1 MKVIEHIRSI
11 TDYNTE
17 INICKIEYAD
27 EYAWLHKNVMLCDR
41 LKNITIEFLLEYL
54 DCEVIEVNRYY
65 YNIDDGEKVFLTIK

>member
-17 INICKIEYAD
+17 VNICKLKHDADGKEY
-27 EYAWLHKNVMLCDR
+27 KQVMLCDR

-54 DCEVIEVNRYY
+54 DCEVIEVNSYY
-65 YNIDDGEKVFLTIK
+65 YNLDDGEKVFLTIK

>member
-17 INICKIEYAD
+17 VNICEIDYAD
-27 EYAWLHKNVMLCDR
+27 GYTLHKNVLLCDR
-41 LKNITIEFLLEYL
+41 LKNITIEVLLEYL
-54 DCEVIEVNRYY
+54 DREVTQEEWYY

>member
-17 INICKIEYAD
+17 VNICKLKRDVDGKEY
-27 EYAWLHKNVMLCDR
+27 KQVMLCDR

-54 DCEVIEVNRYY
+54 DCEVVQEDSYY
-65 YNIDDGEKVFLTIK
+65 QNYDDDEKVFLTIE

>member
-17 INICKIEYAD
+17 VNICKLKHDADGKEY
-27 EYAWLHKNVMLCDR
+27 KQVMLCDR

-54 DCEVIEVNRYY
+54 DCEVIEVNSYY

>member
-17 INICKIEYAD
+17 VNICEIDYAD
-27 EYAWLHKNVMLCDR
+27 GYTLHKNLLLCDR
-41 LKNITIEFLLEYL
+41 LKNITIDVLLEYL
-54 DCEVIEVNRYY
+54 DREVIEEEWYY

>member
-17 INICKIEYAD
+17 VNICKLKHDADGKEY
-27 EYAWLHKNVMLCDR
+27 KQVMLCDR

-65 YNIDDGEKVFLTIK
+65 YNIDDGEKVFLTIE

>member
-1 MKVIEHIRSI
+1 MKVIEYIRSI

-17 INICKIEYAD
+17 VNICKLKHDADGKEY
-27 EYAWLHKNVMLCDR
+27 KQVMLCDR

-54 DCEVIEVNRYY
+54 DCEVIEVTSY

>member
-1 MKVIEHIRSI
+1 MKVIEYIRSI

-27 EYAWLHKNVMLCDR
+27 EYAWLHQEVLLCDR

-54 DCEVIEVNRYY
+54 DCEVIQVTSY
-65 YNIDDGEKVFLTIK
+65 YNIYDDVEKVFLTIE

>member
-17 INICKIEYAD
+17 VNICEIDYAD
-27 EYAWLHKNVMLCDR
+27 GYTLHKNILLCDR
-41 LKNITIEFLLEYL
+41 LKNITIEVLLEYL
-54 DCEVIEVNRYY
+54 DREVTQEEWYY